1 MENQGDSKGKAV
13 MYNTTPPDSPPVFSE
28 NSGGS
33 APNGSDPS
41 MNTLQGSAPP
51 SFRGPGGRNL
61 LNTTLAFSS
70 RTNRS
75 ATHLQNGTP
84 LRIGELDEWDSHPD
98 EPDPDRILT
107 PFRIVLGDIR
117 IRLKRGETNLTLSGY
132 ILEDIIFDIESPDR
146 ESPSVRAMI
155 HDFENHL
162 MENGIGLHSNVTTPV
177 ECPIDP
183 GNGEMP
189 SPHPH
194 LALHN
199 FTSSPIG
206 YETGGPSNYWFP
218 NVPNNTA
225 DTPRGL
231 LHRPHIMNEFEY
243 HQPTGSETYEG
254 PAYGS
259 HRTLNER
266 SLMYQP
272 RTVASELSRV
282 VEDETLEYREEF
294 EYIEQPVSWEDPQP
308 EFW

>member
-51 SFRGPGGRNL
+51 SFRGPDGRNL
-61 LNTTLAFSS
+61 LNTTLAF
-70 RTNRS
+70 N
-75 ATHLQNGTP
+75 
-84 LRIGELDEWDSHPD
+84 SHPD

-272 RTVASELSRV
+272 RTVAPELSRV